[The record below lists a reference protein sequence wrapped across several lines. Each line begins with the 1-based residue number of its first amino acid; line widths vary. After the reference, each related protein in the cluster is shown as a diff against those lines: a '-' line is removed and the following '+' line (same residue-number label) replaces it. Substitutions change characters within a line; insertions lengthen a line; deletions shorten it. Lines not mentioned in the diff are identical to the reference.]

1 LVLVF
6 PHRPLLMAA
15 ALAVVAAPACAPLA
29 LPATP
34 GKPAA
39 AADFEAA
46 ISRLEKDDPQSP
58 EALNARLEYA
68 DFLTEPQ
75 SGTMSGPES
84 GAESNDCQPR
94 LDTAQAQL
102 DTLATRSALHVLLP
116 LGAARLANGEYKLH
130 MARAGCGGDPS
141 HRDGELQQALEAAR
155 NAAGLYRDALDY
167 QSSAIMQFNIA
178 AAGHELGHDS
188 AAISALNAAIAMD
201 REYGYFDDAQDNYK
215 LLLRWRKEEDSDANV
230 AALMKDFPARSAEF
244 KFNWSGSDADIAVE
258 AEAINVAGANVIH
271 SRGAIALKRQVRA
284 DMRNWT
290 VSYEPGNATYDLGD
304 QSGKNGI
311 LQQFTAYLVTGA
323 LVRPPKIEISRTGD
337 FEDVH
342 DARAFGQTLSAQM
355 TARFGDAAP
364 AVDEPAGASQTVAQN
379 LKSVFSPQYVEA
391 DAAEKYNLETSIW
404 IGAKLEQGVWY
415 QMSAPLF
422 LPGLGLGQVLVS
434 HGIQFSYTRQ
444 VACKPGAADL
454 ACAEIVIHA
463 TPDAKDLK
471 LTSDQIARTLKFA
484 EGQSLHYWS
493 TTDMRLV
500 VSPDTLVP
508 YICDTRRYWYVAIDG
523 TANGDS
529 IFSSE
534 KVVAASTY
542 H

>member
-1 LVLVF
+1 
-6 PHRPLLMAA
+6 MAA
-15 ALAVVAAPACAPLA
+15 ALAIVAAPACAPLA
-29 LPATP
+29 VPTTP
-34 GKPAA
+34 DKPAA

-46 ISRLEKDDPQSP
+46 ISRFEKNDPQSP

-68 DFLTEPQ
+68 DFLSDPVSEP
-75 SGTMSGPES
+75 MSG
-84 GAESNDCQPR
+84 DCQQR

-116 LGAARLANGEYKLH
+116 LGPARLANGEYKLH
-130 MARAGCGGDPS
+130 MARAVCGGDPS
-141 HRDGELQQALEAAR
+141 HREGELQQALEAAR

-167 QSSAIMQFNIA
+167 QSSAIMQFNVA
-178 AAGHELGHDS
+178 AAEHELGQGS

-201 REYGYFDDAQDNYK
+201 REYGYFDDAQDNCK

-244 KFNWSGSDADIAVE
+244 KFNWSDSDADVAVE
-258 AEAINVAGANVIH
+258 AEDINVAGANVIH
-271 SRGAIALKRQVRA
+271 GHGAITLKRQVRA
-284 DMRNWT
+284 DMRSWA

-304 QSGKNGI
+304 QTGKNDI
-311 LQQFTAYLVTGA
+311 LRQFTAYLVTGA
-323 LVRPPKIEISRTGD
+323 LVRPPKIEIYKTGD

-342 DARAFGQTLSAQM
+342 DARAFGQTLLAQV

-364 AVDEPAGASQTVAQN
+364 ARDEPAGASQTVAQN

-391 DAAEKYNLETSIW
+391 DVAENYNLETATW

-422 LPGLGLGQVLVS
+422 LPGLGLGQVLVT
-434 HGIQFSYTRQ
+434 HGVQFSYARP

-471 LTSDQIARTLKFA
+471 LASDQVARALKFP
-484 EGQSLHYWS
+484 EELSLHYWS
-493 TTDMRLV
+493 TTDLRLV

-523 TANGDS
+523 TAKGDS
-529 IFSSE
+529 IFSSDR
-534 KVVAASTY
+534 VVATSTY